1 MFAMQSTST
10 FDVDTTMDVDGES
23 VETRRLLLAANV
35 SPSISAASVSD
46 DVRTLVRQR
55 EIKLTSILQLRTAI
69 ENDMHAGTLR
79 TKIYV

>member
-10 FDVDTTMDVDGES
+10 FDIDTTMDVDDES

-35 SPSISAASVSD
+35 SPSTSAASVS

-69 ENDMHAGTLR
+69 ENDMHSGTLR
-79 TKIYV
+79 TTIYV